1 MLTGK
6 RILGIDYGS
15 KRIGIAMSDPLQV
28 IAQGFKVIPNTTD
41 APGIIKKLVEEYGIE
56 KIVIG
61 MPLNLKGDKAR
72 KAEEVEEF
80 IGRLA
85 ILLQTEIIR
94 WDERFTST
102 MAHQTLRMMG
112 ATRKQRQSKEK
123 IDEMASALILQGYL
137 DGRKR

>member
-1 MLTGK
+1 MLAGN
-6 RILGIDYGS
+6 RILGIDFGS

-28 IAQGFKVIPNTTD
+28 IAQGFKVIPNTPD
-41 APGIIKKLVEEYGIE
+41 APGMIKKIVEEYGIG

-61 MPLNLKGDKAR
+61 MPLNLKGDNAQ

-80 IGRLA
+80 IRRLVN
-85 ILLQTEIIR
+85 ICHTDIVR

-112 ATRKQRQSKEK
+112 ATKKQRQSKEK
-123 IDEMASALILQGYL
+123 IDEMASALILQGFL
-137 DGRKR
+137 DSARR